1 MQDKDLQKLRRADL
15 LEMLVE
21 LSRENDTLRKQLAA
35 ANAELANRE
44 ILIQNAG
51 SLAEASMRINGV
63 FEAVQKAADQYLDN
77 IRHLATGERVQPAPM
92 QLPKES
98 SAARLGASVLNAAAH
113 GALDGSKRSSTQ
125 RGQASAKMEPTRT
138 SAAKASSGKQVQ
150 PSQPVPQRTAARAS
164 GQQPTRV
171 RQPIASPKGP
181 EGNAK
186 AAQQGMPAGT
196 TRSSEQRPRTPQVQK
211 GPPQNIALPG
221 AANARRA
228 GANPASAVSQKVDGS
243 SKDAKH

>member
-35 ANAELANRE
+35 ANAEIANRE
-44 ILIQNAG
+44 IMIQNAG

-77 IRHLATGERVQPAPM
+77 IRHLATGVRVQPAPM
-92 QLPKES
+92 ELPKES

-113 GALDGSKRSSTQ
+113 GALDTSKRSLAQRTQ
-125 RGQASAKMEPTRT
+125 QASAKTEPTRT
-138 SAAKASSGKQVQ
+138 STARATTGKQVQ
-150 PSQPVPQRTAARAS
+150 PSQPVTQRTATKTP
-164 GQQPTRV
+164 GQQPARV
-171 RQPIASPKGP
+171 RQPAVLPKGS
-181 EGNAK
+181 GNIT
-186 AAQQGMPAGT
+186 AAQQAMPAGT
-196 TRSSEQRPRTPQVQK
+196 SHSSEQRKTFQAQK
-211 GPPQNIALPG
+211 GPQQNIALPN
-221 AANARRA
+221 AAGTRRA
-228 GANPASAVSQKVDGS
+228 GAKPASAVSQNVDGG